1 MNNKKGIP
9 LIGIIAVV
17 AVAVICLFV
26 FVLGKDDESDKGS
39 GEGTPQAQLKSS
51 MSADLSQ
58 AKVIK
63 TSVEVSLGNES
74 IFELCVEKPTVI
86 TLVPGQEFKGGTD
99 CTYSGASNAMRIT
112 GVSDMTWMSSSERT
126 LTEVQDMFAKEM
138 SGNLG
143 GKVPEISYTYN
154 PETQEE
160 VLNMNYYVYISNKG
174 TVEVYVG
181 PSGLESA
188 IAGQTDSDLSSVA
201 NGEKGFYQLL
211 PDTCD
216 SYK

>member
-1 MNNKKGIP
+1 MSNKKVIP
-9 LIGIIAVV
+9 LGIIVVV

-39 GEGTPQAQLKSS
+39 GEGTHQAQLKSS
-51 MSADLSQ
+51 MSTDLSQ

-63 TSVEVSLGNES
+63 TSVEVALGNES

-86 TLVPGQEFKGGTD
+86 TLVPGQEFKGGSE
-99 CTYSGASNAMRIT
+99 CTYAGVSNAMRIT
-112 GVSDMTWMSSSERT
+112 GVSDMTWMSSSEKT
-126 LTEVQDMFAKEM
+126 LTEVQDMFAKDM
-138 SGNLG
+138 SGSLG
-143 GKVPEISYTYN
+143 GKVPELTYTYN
-154 PETQEE
+154 PSTHEE
-160 VLNMNYYVYISNKG
+160 VPNMVYYVYISSRG
-174 TVEVYVG
+174 SVEVYVG

-188 IAGQTDSDLSSVA
+188 IAGQTDSDLSAVA